1 MGKKTARLSPY
12 VFPGLK
18 LTQKEREGL
27 KNSQRSLRFRMSKDE
42 ILDIIAEECCIK
54 VSDIAD
60 KTRKREVVNGRF
72 IFCGIMKEYF
82 GYSLKKIGEFVRWRG
97 PGHFRTCSANSY
109 HRIELDPAVTCWT
122 LFMPGP
128 QTREWGFL
136 VKDKWIH
143 NETYLTERAKNG

>member
-27 KNSQRSLRFRMSKDE
+27 KNSQRSLRYRISKDE
-42 ILDIIAEECCIK
+42 ILEIIAEECCIK

-60 KTRKREVVNGRF
+60 KTRKREVINGRF

-82 GYSLKKIGEFVRWRG
+82 GYSLKKIGEFVGGRD
-97 PGHFRTCSANSY
+97 HTTVIHSIEKY
-109 HRIELDPAVTCWT
+109 HDRY
-122 LFMPGP
+122 
-128 QTREWGFL
+128 QTEEHYRMVVNNIYNKIGI
-136 VKDKWIH
+136 VK
-143 NETYLTERAKNG
+143 